1 MELKRLGTAELEMIG
16 ENIRIARK
24 EQKIK
29 QTYMAQKIGVERNV
43 IYKIENGRGSLSV
56 EYLYYISQILGK
68 PMDYFLPEHDVPDKK
83 VEKEAKGHL
92 DAGRV
97 KERLIKLIEGKD
109 IQELC
114 RIERV
119 ITAFFEEGE

>member
-68 PMDYFLPEHDVPDKK
+68 PMDYFLPEHDVPDEKA
-83 VEKEAKGHL
+83 VKEAKTHL
-92 DAGRV
+92 DAGEV
-97 KERLIKLIEGKD
+97 KERLIQLIEGKD

>member
-1 MELKRLGTAELEMIG
+1 MELKRLGTAELERIG
-16 ENIRIARK
+16 ENIRTVRK
-24 EQKIK
+24 EQEIK
-29 QTYMAQKIGVERNV
+29 QTDIAQKIGVERNV

-68 PMDYFLPEHDVPDKK
+68 PMDYFMPEHDVNDENPEDVTETHPD
-83 VEKEAKGHL
+83 ACG
-92 DAGRV
+92 V
-97 KERLIKLIEGKD
+97 KERLWKLMEGKD
-109 IQELC
+109 YQELC